1 MEKIYIYIKYIPY
14 DQWFEIIKD
23 CKQALNFDEL
33 YTSLDSDEYY
43 KAKIQRWTKVI
54 GQLLIPKVFV
64 HVNELNEWLTSIL
77 MAPIIFTCPQCKDQ
91 THPFSHARKP

>member
-23 CKQALNFDEL
+23 CKQSLNFDEL

-43 KAKIQRWTKVI
+43 KAKI
-54 GQLLIPKVFV
+54 
-64 HVNELNEWLTSIL
+64 
-77 MAPIIFTCPQCKDQ
+77 
-91 THPFSHARKP
+91 